1 MRSNS
6 NTSRTTW
13 RFLARPPYRTVDGRA
28 AVVGAAEHLRHDG
41 VAEDAEVIDPQNAG
55 LLGRALAVEVDLE
68 AHASALNVRVEVG
81 QLECLT
87 GVGGIG

>member
-13 RFLARPPYRTVDGRA
+13 AVLASRRRLDGRA
-28 AVVGAAEHLRHDG
+28 AVVGAAEHLRDDG
-41 VAEDAEVIDPQNAG
+41 VAEDAEVLDPQNAG

-68 AHASALNVRVEVG
+68 PHAAALDVGVEVDE
-81 QLECLT
+81 LERLT
-87 GVGGIG
+87 GVG